1 MKKKVILFLL
11 TSINIISYSQN
22 GEIFMEL
29 NYNTFSHSSLK
40 SFQQEFI
47 EDIPEI
53 PMEVN
58 DNFPSNIG
66 FTLGYK
72 LTSINTSLFFSYNST
87 GGKISYSDYSGVIR
101 ITEPLNVYTFG
112 GEYQIKLSKS
122 KTNSPFS
129 LGLRGLTMLSNFEI
143 ENYTQISENIT
154 NENIKFQSI
163 NVGVGGRL
171 IYEYPISFFIIKASL
186 GFDMTFGGTLRYKEN
201 NDFYLENN
209 NGDKVKTNWSGL
221 RTGLGIEIPI

>member
-1 MKKKVILFLL
+1 MKKQIVLL
-11 TSINIISYSQN
+11 LLSTISFISYSQN
-22 GEIFMEL
+22 GEIFIEL

-47 EDIPEI
+47 EDITEVPI
-53 PMEVN
+53 EVN

-72 LTSINTSLFFSYNST
+72 LNQINTSLFFSYNST

-101 ITEPLNVYTFG
+101 ITQPLNAYTFG
-112 GEYQIKLSKS
+112 GEYQIKLSKT
-122 KTNSPFS
+122 KNNFS
-129 LGLRGLTMLSNFEI
+129 LGLRGFSMLSNLRL
-143 ENYTQISENIT
+143 ENYTQISDNIT

-163 NVGVGGRL
+163 NLGVGGRL
-171 IYEYPISFFIIKASL
+171 IYEYPMSFFIIKASL
-186 GFDMTFGGTLRYKEN
+186 GFDMTFGGTLKFKEN

>member
-1 MKKKVILFLL
+1 MKKQVILFLL
-11 TSINIISYSQN
+11 TCISLISYSQN
-22 GEIFMEL
+22 GSVFIEL
-29 NYNTFSHSSLK
+29 NYNTFSHASLK

-47 EDIPEI
+47 EDIPEVPI
-53 PMEVN
+53 EVN

-72 LTSINTSLFFSYNST
+72 LNNINTSLFFSYNST

-101 ITEPLNVYTFG
+101 ITQPLNAYTFG
-112 GEYQIKLSKS
+112 GEYQIKLSK
-122 KTNSPFS
+122 TNNNFS
-129 LGLRGLTMLSNFEI
+129 LGLRGFSMLSNLKL
-143 ENYTQISENIT
+143 ENYTQVLDNIT

-163 NVGVGGRL
+163 NFGVGGRL

-186 GFDMTFGGTLRYKEN
+186 GFDMTFGGTLKFKEN